1 MRHKSLREMY
11 LEEKKR
17 PTHAASFITT
27 VAEVTHH
34 SKAAVR
40 KWLLGFAKPDMNT
53 KIILS
58 KHFNA
63 PYDELFPEDGEEV
76 EV

>member
-1 MRHKSLREMY
+1 MKNKSLREMY

-17 PTHAASFITT
+17 PTHAASFITS

-40 KWLLGFAKPDMNT
+40 KWILGFARPDMST
-53 KIILS
+53 KILLS
-58 KHFNA
+58 KHFSV
-63 PYDELFPEDGEEV
+63 PYDVLFPEDGQEV
-76 EV
+76 SV